1 MLKSTVSIIG
11 AARTIGYRFCSGAR
25 PVTPRHSVI
34 SCGRFRAV
42 LVALAAALVAYPLAA
57 KEPASPSDPALVI
70 PLQPYLRAQM
80 TMQASMNGI
89 TGTFLFDTGEGLS
102 TISPAYGQKV
112 GCHPW
117 GRVSGFRMSGERLD
131 TPHCD
136 DLNFVVAGKQLHAPA
151 VIILDIMKFM
161 GSDVP
166 SLDGA
171 VGLDIFAGKVITI
184 IPRRAIVVESPGS
197 LAKRIAHSFLLQ
209 IRIVRDVEG
218 LALAVDAPVRTSS
231 GLAWMELD
239 DGNGGSM
246 VIANHIAPL
255 LGLATDVT
263 EPIDAKL
270 VLGNDIEVQ
279 GKARTRDLIMDGN
292 IGAGFLNKWNLTLD
306 LAGSRAW
313 LSPATDAQ

>member
-1 MLKSTVSIIG
+1 MKGNKENIG
-11 AARTIGYRFCSGAR
+11 ESSVLGHSQAIEAAHPR
-25 PVTPRHSVI
+25 PRVRRD
-34 SCGRFRAV
+34 GRFAASIFCFIV
-42 LVALAAALVAYPLAA
+42 GLVPYSVGAKATAATSAPVM
-57 KEPASPSDPALVI
+57 VI

-80 TMQASMNGI
+80 TMQASVNGI
-89 TGTFLFDTGEGLS
+89 AGTFMFDTGEGLS
-102 TISPAYGQKV
+102 TISPEFAQKTA
-112 GCHPW
+112 CHPW

-131 TPHCD
+131 NPHCD
-136 DLNFVVAGKQLHAPA
+136 NLNFAIGGKLLHAPA
-151 VIILDIMKFM
+151 VSILDIMKFI

-166 SLDGA
+166 SIDGA
-171 VGLDIFAGKVITI
+171 VGLDVFAGKVITV

-197 LAKRIAHSFLLQ
+197 LAKRIAGSSLLP

-218 LALAVDAPVRTSS
+218 LALAVDAPVRTPS

-239 DGNGGSM
+239 NGNGGSQ

-270 VLGNDIEVQ
+270 VLLNDIEVQ

-292 IGAGFLNKWNLTLD
+292 IGAGFLDKWNMTLD
-306 LAGSRAW
+306 LAGGRAW
-313 LSPATDAQ
+313 LAPATNTP